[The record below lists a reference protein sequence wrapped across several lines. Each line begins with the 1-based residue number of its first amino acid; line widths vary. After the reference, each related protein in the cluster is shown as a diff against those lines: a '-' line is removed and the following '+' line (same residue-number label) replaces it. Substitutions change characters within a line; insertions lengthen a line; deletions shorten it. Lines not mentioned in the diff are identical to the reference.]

1 MARRSLELDD
11 RLYDYL
17 VQFGTRE
24 SDLLKDLRNETAK
37 LPGAGMQIG
46 PEQGAFMGLLV
57 ELIGAKRALE
67 IGTFTGYS
75 SLCIAGAL
83 PADGKLICCDV
94 SEEYTKVAR
103 NYWRRAGLESKIEL
117 RIGPAVATLDALIA
131 ADVAPFDF
139 AFIDADKTN
148 YSNYYDRVMKLV
160 RPGGLIAIDNV
171 LWGGSVANPEENDE
185 DTTAIRAINE
195 KVRSDERV
203 TLALA
208 PIGDGLTLARKRC
221 RRSETRGSSAAPTRN
236 FVRLF
241 SESRNSA

>member
-67 IGTFTGYS
+67 VGTFTGYS
-75 SLCIAGAL
+75 SLCIAGAM

-103 NYWRRAGLESKIEL
+103 DYWRRAGLESKIEL
-117 RIGPAVATLDALIA
+117 RLGPAVATLDALIA
-131 ADVAPFDF
+131 ANVELFDF
-139 AFIDADKTN
+139 VFIDADKTN
-148 YSNYYDRVMKLV
+148 YSNYYDRAIQLV

-171 LWGGSVANPEENDE
+171 LWGGAVADPKENDE
-185 DTTAIRAINE
+185 DTLAIRAVNQQ
-195 KVRSDERV
+195 VRNDDRV

-208 PIGDGLTLARKRC
+208 PLGDGLTLARKR
-221 RRSETRGSSAAPTRN
+221 
-236 FVRLF
+236 
-241 SESRNSA
+241 

>member
-24 SDLLKDLRNETAK
+24 SDLLKDLRAETAK

-103 NYWRRAGLESKIEL
+103 DYWRRAGLESKIEL
-117 RIGPAVATLDALIA
+117 RLGPAVATLDALID
-131 ADVAPFDF
+131 ADVEPFDF

-148 YSNYYDRVMKLV
+148 YGNYYDRALKLV

-171 LWGGSVANPEENDE
+171 LWGGDVAKPEENDA
-185 DTTAIRAINE
+185 DTQAIRALNE
-195 KVRSDERV
+195 MVRNDERV

-208 PIGDGLTLARKRC
+208 PIGDGLTLARKR
-221 RRSETRGSSAAPTRN
+221 
-236 FVRLF
+236 
-241 SESRNSA
+241 

>member
-11 RLYDYL
+11 RLYEYL

-24 SDLLKDLRNETAK
+24 SELLKDLRTETAK
-37 LPGAGMQIG
+37 MPGAGMQIG

-117 RIGPAVATLDALIA
+117 RLGPAVATLDALID
-131 ADVAPFDF
+131 ADVEPFDF

-148 YSNYYDRVMKLV
+148 YGNYYDRAMKLV

-171 LWGGSVANPEENDE
+171 LWGGAVAKPEENDE
-185 DTTAIRAINE
+185 DTKAIRAVNE
-195 KVRSDERV
+195 KVRNDERV

-208 PIGDGLTLARKRC
+208 PIGDGLTLARKR
-221 RRSETRGSSAAPTRN
+221 
-236 FVRLF
+236 
-241 SESRNSA
+241 

>member
-1 MARRSLELDD
+1 MKGRAASPALFLFAKPAAVFSVYTGTMDRKTSMLDE

-17 VQFGTRE
+17 LSVSLRETPAQKALREETDRLPRAIMRTSAEQVQ
-24 SDLLKDLRNETAK
+24 
-37 LPGAGMQIG
+37 
-46 PEQGAFMGLLV
+46 FMGLL
-57 ELIGAKRALE
+57 LRLMGARRALE

-103 NYWRRAGLESKIEL
+103 GYWRRAGLESKIEL
-117 RIGPAVATLDALIA
+117 RLGPAVATLDALVE
-131 ADVAPFDF
+131 ADVEPFDF

-148 YSNYYDRVMKLV
+148 YGNYYERALKLV

-171 LWGGSVANPEENDE
+171 LWGGDVANPEENDE
-185 DTTAIRAINE
+185 DTRAIRALNE
-195 KVRSDERV
+195 RVRNDESV

-208 PIGDGLTLARKRC
+208 PIGDGLTLARKR
-221 RRSETRGSSAAPTRN
+221 
-236 FVRLF
+236 
-241 SESRNSA
+241 

>member
-24 SDLLKDLRNETAK
+24 GDLLKDLRNETAK
-37 LPGAGMQIG
+37 LPAAGMQIG
-46 PEQGAFMGLLV
+46 PEQGAFMALLV
-57 ELIGAKRALE
+57 ELTGVRRALE

-75 SLCIAGAL
+75 SLCIAGAM

-103 NYWRRAGLESKIEL
+103 DYWRRAGLESKIEL

-131 ADVAPFDF
+131 ADVEPFDF
-139 AFIDADKTN
+139 AFIDADKGN
-148 YSNYYDRVMKLV
+148 YSNYYDRAMRLV

-171 LWGGSVANPEENDE
+171 LWGGDVADPKVDDE
-185 DTTAIRAINE
+185 DTRAIRAVNE
-195 KVRSDERV
+195 RVRGDERV

-208 PIGDGLTLARKRC
+208 PIGDGLTLARKR
-221 RRSETRGSSAAPTRN
+221 
-236 FVRLF
+236 
-241 SESRNSA
+241 

>member
-57 ELIGAKRALE
+57 ELIGARRALE

-75 SLCIAGAL
+75 SLCIAGAM
-83 PADGKLICCDV
+83 PAEGKLICCDV

-117 RIGPAVATLDALIA
+117 RIGPAVATLDALIQ
-131 ADVAPFDF
+131 ADVEPFDF

-148 YSNYYDRVMKLV
+148 YSNYYERAMKLV

-171 LWGGSVANPEENDE
+171 LWGGDVANPAENDE
-185 DTTAIRAINE
+185 DTQAIRAVNE
-195 KVRSDERV
+195 MVRNDERV
-203 TLALA
+203 TLSLA
-208 PIGDGLTLARKRC
+208 PIGDGLTLARKR
-221 RRSETRGSSAAPTRN
+221 
-236 FVRLF
+236 
-241 SESRNSA
+241 

>member
-24 SDLLKDLRNETAK
+24 SELLKDLRSETAK

-46 PEQGAFMGLLV
+46 PEQGAFMSLLV

-75 SLCIAGAL
+75 SLCIAGAM

-117 RIGPAVATLDALIA
+117 RLGPALATLDALVEA
-131 ADVAPFDF
+131 QVEPFDF
-139 AFIDADKTN
+139 VFIDADKTN
-148 YSNYYDRVMKLV
+148 YANYYDRAIQLV
-160 RPGGLIAIDNV
+160 RQGGLIAIDNV
-171 LWGGSVANPEENDE
+171 LWGGDVADPKANSE
-185 DTTAIRAINE
+185 DTRAIRTVNE
-195 KVRSDERV
+195 IVRNDERV

-208 PIGDGLTLARKRC
+208 PIGDGLTLARKR
-221 RRSETRGSSAAPTRN
+221 
-236 FVRLF
+236 
-241 SESRNSA
+241 

>member
-24 SDLLKDLRNETAK
+24 SELLKDLRNETAK
-37 LPGAGMQIG
+37 LPAAGMQIG

-67 IGTFTGYS
+67 VGTFTGYS
-75 SLCIAGAL
+75 SLCIAGAM

-103 NYWRRAGLESKIEL
+103 DYWRRAGLESKIEL
-117 RIGPAVATLDALIA
+117 RLGPAVATLDALIA
-131 ADVAPFDF
+131 ANVEPFDF
-139 AFIDADKTN
+139 VFIDADKTN
-148 YSNYYDRVMKLV
+148 YSNYYDRAIQLV

-171 LWGGSVANPEENDE
+171 LWGGDVADPKENDE
-185 DTTAIRAINE
+185 DTQAIRAVNQM
-195 KVRSDERV
+195 VRNDDRV

-208 PIGDGLTLARKRC
+208 PIGDGLTLARKR
-221 RRSETRGSSAAPTRN
+221 
-236 FVRLF
+236 
-241 SESRNSA
+241 

>member
-24 SDLLKDLRNETAK
+24 SDLLKDLRSETAK
-37 LPGAGMQIG
+37 MPGAGMQIG
-46 PEQGAFMGLLV
+46 PEQGAFMALLV

-83 PADGKLICCDV
+83 PPDGKLICCDV

-117 RIGPAVATLDALIA
+117 RIGPALATLDALIA
-131 ADVAPFDF
+131 ADVEPFDF

-148 YSNYYDRVMKLV
+148 YGNYYDRAMQLV

-171 LWGGSVANPEENDE
+171 LWGGDVAKPEENDE
-185 DTTAIRAINE
+185 DTTAIRAVNE
-195 KVRSDERV
+195 KVRNDERV

-208 PIGDGLTLARKRC
+208 PIGDGLTLARKR
-221 RRSETRGSSAAPTRN
+221 
-236 FVRLF
+236 
-241 SESRNSA
+241 

>member
-24 SDLLKDLRNETAK
+24 SELLKDLRNETAK
-37 LPGAGMQIG
+37 MPGGMQIG

-75 SLCIAGAL
+75 SLCIAGAM
-83 PADGKLICCDV
+83 PTDGKLICCDV
-94 SEEYTKVAR
+94 SEEYTQVAR
-103 NYWRRAGLESKIEL
+103 DYWRRAGLESKIEL
-117 RIGPAVATLDALIA
+117 RLGPAVATLDALIA
-131 ADVAPFDF
+131 ADVEPFDF

-148 YSNYYDRVMKLV
+148 YSNYYERALKLV

-171 LWGGSVANPEENDE
+171 LWGGDVANPAENDE
-185 DTTAIRAINE
+185 DTRAIRAVNE
-195 KVRSDERV
+195 MVRNDERV

-208 PIGDGLTLARKRC
+208 PIGDGLTLARKR
-221 RRSETRGSSAAPTRN
+221 
-236 FVRLF
+236 
-241 SESRNSA
+241 

>member
-37 LPGAGMQIG
+37 LPAAGMQIG

-67 IGTFTGYS
+67 VGTFTGYS
-75 SLCIAGAL
+75 SLCIAGAM

-103 NYWRRAGLESKIEL
+103 DYWRRAGLESKIEL
-117 RIGPAVATLDALIA
+117 RLGPAVATLDALIA
-131 ADVAPFDF
+131 ASVEPFDF

-148 YSNYYDRVMKLV
+148 YANYYDRAMQLV

-171 LWGGSVANPEENDE
+171 LWGGSVADPKENDE
-185 DTTAIRAINE
+185 DTQAIRAVNQ
-195 KVRSDERV
+195 KVRNDERV

-208 PIGDGLTLARKRC
+208 PIGDGLTLARKR
-221 RRSETRGSSAAPTRN
+221 
-236 FVRLF
+236 
-241 SESRNSA
+241 

>member
-67 IGTFTGYS
+67 VGTFTGYS
-75 SLCIAGAL
+75 SLCIAGAM

-103 NYWRRAGLESKIEL
+103 DYWRRAGLESKIEL
-117 RIGPAVATLDALIA
+117 RLGPAVATLDALIA
-131 ADVAPFDF
+131 ANVEPFDF

-148 YSNYYDRVMKLV
+148 YSNYNDRAIQLV

-171 LWGGSVANPEENDE
+171 LWGGDVADPKANDE
-185 DTTAIRAINE
+185 DTQAIRAVNQT
-195 KVRSDERV
+195 VRNDDRV

-208 PIGDGLTLARKRC
+208 PIGDGLTLARKR
-221 RRSETRGSSAAPTRN
+221 
-236 FVRLF
+236 
-241 SESRNSA
+241 

>member
-11 RLYDYL
+11 RLYEYL

-24 SDLLKDLRNETAK
+24 SDLLKDLRAETAK

-103 NYWRRAGLESKIEL
+103 DYWRRAGLESKIEL
-117 RIGPAVATLDALIA
+117 RLGPAVATLDALIEA
-131 ADVAPFDF
+131 SVPEFDF

-148 YSNYYDRVMKLV
+148 YGNYYERALKLV

-171 LWGGSVANPEENDE
+171 LWGGDVADPKENSE
-185 DTTAIRAINE
+185 DTQAIRALNE
-195 KVRSDERV
+195 KVRNDERV

-208 PIGDGLTLARKRC
+208 PIGDGLTLARKR
-221 RRSETRGSSAAPTRN
+221 
-236 FVRLF
+236 
-241 SESRNSA
+241 

>member
-24 SDLLKDLRNETAK
+24 SDLLKDLRSETAK
-37 LPGAGMQIG
+37 LPSAGMQIG
-46 PEQGAFMGLLV
+46 PEQGAFMALLV
-57 ELIGAKRALE
+57 ELTGARRALE

-94 SEEYTKVAR
+94 SEEYTRVAR
-103 NYWRRAGLESKIEL
+103 DYWRRAGLESKIEL
-117 RIGPAVATLDALIA
+117 RLGPALGTLDALIQ
-131 ADVAPFDF
+131 ADVE
-139 AFIDADKTN
+139 AFEFVCNDADKTN
-148 YSNYYDRVMKLV
+148 YANYYDRALQLV

-171 LWGGSVANPEENDE
+171 LWGGSVADPAENSE
-185 DTTAIRAINE
+185 DTKAIRALNE
-195 KVRSDERV
+195 KVRHDERV

-208 PIGDGLTLARKRC
+208 PIGDGLTLARKR
-221 RRSETRGSSAAPTRN
+221 
-236 FVRLF
+236 
-241 SESRNSA
+241 

>member
-24 SDLLKDLRNETAK
+24 SDLLKDLRAETAK

-46 PEQGAFMGLLV
+46 PEQGAFMGLLI
-57 ELIGAKRALE
+57 ELIQARRALE

-117 RIGPAVATLDALIA
+117 RLGPALGTLDAFIE
-131 ADVAPFDF
+131 ADVEPFDF

-148 YSNYYDRVMKLV
+148 YSNYYDRALKLV

-171 LWGGSVANPEENDE
+171 LWGGDVADPEKNDE
-185 DTTAIRAINE
+185 DTQAIRALNE
-195 KVRSDERV
+195 HVRNDERV

-208 PIGDGLTLARKRC
+208 PIGDGLTLARKR
-221 RRSETRGSSAAPTRN
+221 
-236 FVRLF
+236 
-241 SESRNSA
+241 

>member
-57 ELIGAKRALE
+57 ELIGARRALE

-75 SLCIAGAL
+75 SLCIAGAM
-83 PADGKLICCDV
+83 PAEGKLICCDV

-117 RIGPAVATLDALIA
+117 RIGPAVATLDALIQ
-131 ADVAPFDF
+131 ADVEPFDF

-148 YSNYYDRVMKLV
+148 YSNYYERAMKLV

-171 LWGGSVANPEENDE
+171 LWGGDVANPAESDE
-185 DTTAIRAINE
+185 DTQAIRAVNE
-195 KVRSDERV
+195 MVRNDERV

-208 PIGDGLTLARKRC
+208 PIGDGLTLARKR
-221 RRSETRGSSAAPTRN
+221 
-236 FVRLF
+236 
-241 SESRNSA
+241 